1 MLIINY
7 LILMEKKETE
17 ICQSFEDNCMISTSH
32 KTNALRLPIHII
44 FNILQYN
51 YPKEKLYQCRIICKP
66 IKSFVINLIKESVN
80 KLCIITFIR

>member
-51 YPKEKLYQCRIICKP
+51 YPKEKLYQCRTICKTIENLV
-66 IKSFVINLIKESVN
+66 IKLIKESVN
-80 KLCIITFIR
+80 KLCIIIFRI